1 MGLFDP
7 AHPGELI
14 REIIEGLREETG
26 EKLPIAEV
34 AEGLGTT
41 RKTLSLLINGKQNV
55 TPEMA
60 IRLGTAFPNTT
71 AEFWLKVQENYDLA
85 KAKTKVD
92 TSHIRVFWQ
101 PTSHS
106 FQPS

>member
-1 MGLFDP
+1 MALFDP

-14 REIIEGLREETG
+14 RETIEGLREETG
-26 EKLPIAEV
+26 QRLTVAEV

-41 RKTLSLLINGKQNV
+41 RKTLSSIINGKQSV

-85 KAKTKVD
+85 KAKYKVD
-92 TSHIRVFWQ
+92 PSHIRVFWKPTGHIQ
-101 PTSHS
+101 PA
-106 FQPS
+106 